1 MLGLVR
7 DGRDARRGLVGIACR
22 RKNFR
27 PDPLP
32 RSVEAVVRALQQR
45 AERQIAAADNDRI
58 EDLFVVPAALQAG
71 EASCGTRQQPARLR
85 QGEREMI
92 HAGPIAKAQREI
104 GRPVIA
110 TARNATLR
118 RHGHCPNPVCP
129 HRRICGVGLPH
140 MCRGNEKHRHGFDVY
155 RHQRLV
161 RFRCASRAAPVTG
174 RR

>member
-104 GRPVIA
+104 GRPSLPQPGTQHFVDTVIA
-110 TARNATLR
+110 LTPSVRTAESVVSA
-118 RHGHCPNPVCP
+118 C
-129 HRRICGVGLPH
+129 RICAGVTRSIG
-140 MCRGNEKHRHGFDVY
+140 MGSTCTGISGSCVSGAHRE
-155 RHQRLV
+155 QRL
-161 RFRCASRAAPVTG
+161 
-174 RR
+174 